1 MSKKNKKGRACPLSE
16 VKGIMH
22 KWLSLEDDN
31 VVDVMLGIIL
41 ANMLNTDPNWL
52 LIVGPPSN
60 AKTEVLRALDGHPQ
74 AYFLSNLT
82 PSTLVSGLKPKG
94 KLPEPSLL
102 PKLDGKTL
110 VLKDFTT
117 ILAMRS
123 DAQSEIIAQL
133 REIYDGSYTKAFG
146 NGKVIDWHGHVGLLG
161 ATTPVYDKHYS
172 VIGSLGDRFL
182 LYRLPDSNG
191 RTIGKKAQKLVGQ
204 ETQMRDEIQ
213 SVVHKFLNQFEDGL
227 SDLQIKTDPVLDNM
241 LVELACFVSLGRC
254 PVDRDYRTRDVTYVP
269 QPEGTPRV
277 LKQLMQLGM
286 GLAVAQDKT
295 EFDFEI
301 YELLKKVGRDLL
313 PAARLKIL
321 AWMYEKK
328 VFEYL
333 KERRTTREIA
343 EAVNLPGSTTKMLLE
358 DMSLVQMLKRNMDS
372 GAEKA
377 AYEWQIADEMVD
389 IISKSEVFKVS
400 ENDAL

>member
-1 MSKKNKKGRACPLSE
+1 MNKKQKEPELPLSE
-16 VKGIMH
+16 VKTVMH
-22 KWLSLEDDN
+22 RWLELEDDN
-31 VVDVMLGIIL
+31 IIDVMLGVVL
-41 ANMLNTDPNWL
+41 ANMLATDPNWL
-52 LIVGPPSN
+52 LVVGPPSN
-60 AKTEVLRALDGHPQ
+60 AKTEVLRALDGHHQ

-117 ILAMRS
+117 ILAMRA

-146 NGKVIDWHGHVGLLG
+146 NGKVLAWEGHVGLLG
-161 ATTPVYDKHYS
+161 AVTPVYDKHYS

-191 RTIGKKAQKLVGQ
+191 RSIGRKAQAMVGQ
-204 ETQMRDEIQ
+204 EEQMRDEIQ
-213 SVVHKFLNQFEDGL
+213 DVVHRFLDQFDGGFP
-227 SDLQIKTDPVLDNM
+227 DLKIKTDPVLNEM

-254 PVDRDYRTRDVTYVP
+254 PVDRDFRTRAVTYVP

-277 LKQLMQLGM
+277 IKQLMQLGM
-286 GLAVAQDKT
+286 GLAVAQNKI

-321 AWMYEKK
+321 MWLYDNK
-328 VFEYL
+328 VFEHL
-333 KERRTTREIA
+333 KERRKTREIA
-343 EAVNLPGSTTKMLLE
+343 EEVNLPATTTKMLLE
-358 DMSLVQMLKRNMDS
+358 DMMLVGMLTRGMDS
-372 GAEKA
+372 EAEKA
-377 AYEWQIADEMVD
+377 AYEWQIADETVD
-389 IISKSEVFKVS
+389 IIAKAEVFKVS
-400 ENDAL
+400 ESLPF

>member
-1 MSKKNKKGRACPLSE
+1 MNKKHKEREFHLSE
-16 VKGIMH
+16 VKNVMC
-22 KWLSLEDDN
+22 KWLELEDNNIID
-31 VVDVMLGIIL
+31 VVLGVVL
-41 ANMLNTDPNWL
+41 ANMTATDPNWL
-52 LIVGPPSN
+52 LVVGPPSN

-146 NGKVIDWHGHVGLLG
+146 NGKVIAWEGHVGLLG
-161 ATTPVYDKHYS
+161 AVTPVYDKHYS

-191 RTIGKKAQKLVGQ
+191 RTIGRKAQKMVGQ
-204 ETQMRDEIQ
+204 EEQMRGEIKD
-213 SVVHKFLNQFEDGL
+213 VVHKFLNQFKDGL
-227 SDLQIKTDPVLDNM
+227 SNLQIKTDPVLNDM

-254 PVDRDYRTRDVTYVP
+254 PVDRDFRTRDVTYVP

-277 LKQLMQLGM
+277 IKQLMQLGM
-286 GLAVAQDKT
+286 GLAIAQNKT
-295 EFDFEI
+295 SFDFEI

-321 AWMYEKK
+321 MWMYENE
-328 VFEYL
+328 VFEHL
-333 KERRTTREIA
+333 KERRKTREIA
-343 EAVNLPGSTTKMLLE
+343 EEVNLPGSTTKMLLE
-358 DMSLVQMLKRNMDS
+358 DMMLVGMLTRGMEGDT
-372 GAEKA
+372 EKA
-377 AYEWQIADEMVD
+377 AYEWQIADETVD
-389 IISKSEVFKVS
+389 IIAKAEVFKVS
-400 ENDAL
+400 ENVPF

>member
-1 MSKKNKKGRACPLSE
+1 MSKNKKEQTLPLSD
-16 VKGIMH
+16 VKKVVT
-22 KWLSLEDDN
+22 KWLELEDSN
-31 VVDVMLGIIL
+31 IVDVILGVLL

-52 LIVGPPSN
+52 LVVGPPSN

-102 PKLDGKTL
+102 PRLDGKTL

-117 ILAMRS
+117 ILAMRA

-133 REIYDGSYTKAFG
+133 REIYDGAYTKAFG
-146 NGKVIDWHGHVGLLG
+146 NGKVIDWKGHVGLLG
-161 ATTPVYDKHYS
+161 AVTPVYDKHYS

-191 RTIGKKAQKLVGQ
+191 RTIGRKAQAMVGQ
-204 ETQMRDEIQ
+204 EEQMRNEIQ
-213 SVVHKFLNQFEDGL
+213 DVVHRFLNQFEDGIA
-227 SDLQIKTDPVLDNM
+227 DFQIKTDPVLNDM
-241 LVELACFVSLGRC
+241 LVELACFVLLGRC
-254 PVDRDYRTRDVTYVP
+254 PVDRDFRTRAVTYVP

-277 LKQLMQLGM
+277 IKQLMQLGM
-286 GLAVAQDKT
+286 GLAVAQNKT
-295 EFDFEI
+295 AFDFEI

-321 AWMYEKK
+321 MWMYKNE
-328 VFEYL
+328 VFEHL
-333 KERRTTREIA
+333 KARRKTREIS
-343 EAVNLPGSTTKMLLE
+343 EEVNLPGSTTKMLLE
-358 DMSLVQMLKRNMDS
+358 DMMLVGMLNRAMDG

-377 AYEWQIADEMVD
+377 AYEWQIADETVD
-389 IISKSEVFKVS
+389 IIKKAEVFKVS
-400 ENDAL
+400 ESVPF